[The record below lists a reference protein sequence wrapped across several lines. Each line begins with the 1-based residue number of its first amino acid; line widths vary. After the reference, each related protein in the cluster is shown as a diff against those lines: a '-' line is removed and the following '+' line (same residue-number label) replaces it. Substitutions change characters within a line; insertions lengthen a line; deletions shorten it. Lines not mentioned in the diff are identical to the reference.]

1 MPDSRTPIRAGS
13 TVKTPLRPKDESKAM
28 REAMAEVVEIQIESV
43 TEKMKD
49 MQLAMNDL
57 KEKMY
62 DLNDDQWAFR
72 KQQLWSLKAQV
83 HDQREKAA
91 KEECIVGWPVDASP
105 SQRTAFLTW
114 CLQQAGLEHQQ
125 CYMSHATRPDELS
138 PMTIMTFTQSWM
150 RSKFDKWY
158 KDQYITPKTN
168 LYFYREGQVT
178 NFHIK
183 MRPQVAV
190 WERIK
195 GEPLKISLKAIDLAI
210 EQGKLKMDTS
220 KLKPWWGHNA
230 VYDDYYTYVWVHFS
244 VKDVVATVYLDS
256 AVYEAVATFWDE
268 AARHVRRNGTGQSSG
283 KGKGKGKS
291 KRFDTELG
299 DFPFDYKLAEVKD
312 WKYDKGVLEHGQAA
326 ENSEL

>member
-1 MPDSRTPIRAGS
+1 MDAESIGNARRALEPALGAAEEPLAKKPKAKRQWKAGSMPDSRTPIRAGS

-125 CYMSHATRPDELS
+125 C
-138 PMTIMTFTQSWM
+138 
-150 RSKFDKWY
+150 
-158 KDQYITPKTN
+158 
-168 LYFYREGQVT
+168 
-178 NFHIK
+178 
-183 MRPQVAV
+183 
-190 WERIK
+190 
-195 GEPLKISLKAIDLAI
+195 
-210 EQGKLKMDTS
+210 
-220 KLKPWWGHNA
+220 
-230 VYDDYYTYVWVHFS
+230 
-244 VKDVVATVYLDS
+244 
-256 AVYEAVATFWDE
+256 
-268 AARHVRRNGTGQSSG
+268 
-283 KGKGKGKS
+283 
-291 KRFDTELG
+291 
-299 DFPFDYKLAEVKD
+299 
-312 WKYDKGVLEHGQAA
+312 
-326 ENSEL
+326 